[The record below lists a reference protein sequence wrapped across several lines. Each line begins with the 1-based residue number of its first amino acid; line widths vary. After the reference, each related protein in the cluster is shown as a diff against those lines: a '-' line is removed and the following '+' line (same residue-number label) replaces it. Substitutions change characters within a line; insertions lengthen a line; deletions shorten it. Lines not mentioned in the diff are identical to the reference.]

1 MLQEYNL
8 VFLLP
13 SQNSGGGGGRNVG
26 LGLQV
31 ALSVAAACPNSS
43 LSAVRFCS
51 VLLTDSI
58 SSDSWLNLK
67 RGTAMAAAVPAP
79 LLGLLLP
86 PLLLL
91 LLQSLSL
98 LTPLSDGEAEDALKE
113 RGDGFELLRLQL

>member
-1 MLQEYNL
+1 M
-8 VFLLP
+8 FLLP

-58 SSDSWLNLK
+58 SSDSWFSLK
-67 RGTAMAAAVPAP
+67 WAAMPAP
-79 LLGLLLP
+79 LPGR
-86 PLLLL
+86 LLLL
-91 LLQSLSL
+91 SLSL
-98 LTPLSDGEAEDALKE
+98 LTPLSEGEAEEA
-113 RGDGFELLRLQL
+113 FEGRVTMSFFANEIGCPIRIKMKFTGHSGQR

>member
-58 SSDSWLNLK
+58 SSDSWLNLNL
-67 RGTAMAAAVPAP
+67 AVPPAP
-79 LLGLLLP
+79 LFGLLLP
-86 PLLLL
+86 PLLL

-113 RGDGFELLRLQL
+113 RGDGFELLRLQF